1 MVEMMEASRQYQN
14 NLEVLSTMR
23 ALMMRTSIWA
33 NKLSVMMEIGNNPSA
48 QTQKEIL
55 DKLGKRAPAML

>member
-23 ALMMRTSIWA
+23 ALMMRTID
-33 NKLSVMMEIGNNPSA
+33 M
-48 QTQKEIL
+48 
-55 DKLGKRAPAML
+55 GK